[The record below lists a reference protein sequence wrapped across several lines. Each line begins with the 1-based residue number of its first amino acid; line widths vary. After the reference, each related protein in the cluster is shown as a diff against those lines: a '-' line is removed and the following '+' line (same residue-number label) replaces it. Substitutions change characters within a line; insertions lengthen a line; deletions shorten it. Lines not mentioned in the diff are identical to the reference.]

1 MDYTVRHI
9 HNFLYLENKVR
20 EDKAA
25 RKKKIIII
33 TWLTG
38 PHYSLQQL
46 FVFEKSHDELLK
58 EGGEAQ
64 SIQTACHIRQT

>member
-1 MDYTVRHI
+1 M
-9 HNFLYLENKVR
+9 R

-33 TWLTG
+33 TRLTG

-58 EGGEAQ
+58 GGGSTEYTDSMPYQANMNKAQ
-64 SIQTACHIRQT
+64 YETFIH